1 MHFGRGEA
9 DGFAVAGRAHRF
21 DVGGD
26 TARDGTAGLRPTQK
40 AADSLQAAVDG
51 GCLELTQGEHVLAPG
66 NQIVLGQPRQL
77 GQAAVQGG
85 VPGTELEQVVA
96 VAASGGGRPILG
108 GEAVKPT
115 FPRWVWS
122 PPETLLLS
130 RSSVNRFGVQPWT
143 RA

>member
-1 MHFGRGEA
+1 MGLRLR
-9 DGFAVAGRAHRF
+9 GRAHRS

-108 GEAVKPT
+108 GEAVKKGLKPGRYVGHRNRMMSCT
-115 FPRWVWS
+115 PCQ
-122 PPETLLLS
+122 PP
-130 RSSVNRFGVQPWT
+130 GYG
-143 RA
+143 A